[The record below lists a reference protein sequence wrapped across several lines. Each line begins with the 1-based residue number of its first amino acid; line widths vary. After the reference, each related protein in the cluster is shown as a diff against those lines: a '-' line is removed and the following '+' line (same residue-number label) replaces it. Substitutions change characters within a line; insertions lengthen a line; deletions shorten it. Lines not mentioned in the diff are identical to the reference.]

1 MFELDV
7 CETKDG
13 QLIVHHDTNLKR
25 TTGHDKLIGEVLFA
39 EIPAMQESIQS
50 YGGGAVK
57 TEKNRIPLLDTLF
70 A

>member
-13 QLIVHHDTNLKR
+13 QLVVHHDTNLKR
-25 TTGHDKLIGEVLFA
+25 TTGHDKL
-39 EIPAMQESIQS
+39 MQESIQS